1 MVEGP
6 DLSDSSVQ
14 QGLSRVKVL
23 SVLLPIRSS
32 SVASSAKLKPE
43 IILSFFYSH
52 MKEQKGWKGGRK
64 FIFSGSIPEIVNL
77 MSHIPLVRTYLPNHI
92 QYYGRWGNVR
102 VC

>member
-32 SVASSAKLKPE
+32 SVASSAKLKLE
-43 IILSFFYSH
+43 IILSSVYSH
-52 MKEQKGWKGGRK
+52 MKE
-64 FIFSGSIPEIVNL
+64 
-77 MSHIPLVRTYLPNHI
+77 
-92 QYYGRWGNVR
+92 
-102 VC
+102 